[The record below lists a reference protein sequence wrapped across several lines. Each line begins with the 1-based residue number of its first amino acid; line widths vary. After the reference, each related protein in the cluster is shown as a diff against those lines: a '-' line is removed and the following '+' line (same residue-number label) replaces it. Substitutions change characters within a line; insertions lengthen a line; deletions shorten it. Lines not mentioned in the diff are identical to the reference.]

1 MELVLKGRNI
11 ELGDP
16 TRDYIKRKLDR
27 VESHLANPGEARVEI
42 SREDTRS
49 PHDKYQVQISINSNS
64 IVLRAEEHQD
74 DIRAAIDAAVHMLE
88 RQARRYK
95 TKHYMKKRRDSR
107 RLPDADVAELL
118 EEDALKPAK
127 VVRRKQFDI
136 QPMTVEQATE
146 RMELLDHDFFF
157 FFNADTD
164 RFAVVYRRND
174 GDYGLI
180 EPDHT

>member
-1 MELVLKGRNI
+1 MELVLKSRNL

-16 TRDYIKRKLDR
+16 TREYIQRKLDR
-27 VESHLANPGEARVEI
+27 VENHLASPGEARVEI
-42 SREDTRS
+42 SKEETRS
-49 PHDKYQVQISINSNS
+49 PQDMYQVQIIVNSNS
-64 IVLRAEEHQD
+64 IILRAEEHQG
-74 DIRAAIDAAVHMLE
+74 DIRAAIDAAIHMLE

-107 RLPDADVAELL
+107 RLSDSEVAELL
-118 EEDALKPAK
+118 EEEELNPAK
-127 VVRRKQFDI
+127 VVRRKRFEI

-180 EPDHT
+180 EPDHA